1 MAGDMSFVA
10 APMYIAEI
18 ADSKVRGFLSSIIY
32 IMMLIGLVLVYCL
45 GPFTPFYVIPIVGIV
60 ISSAQLAI
68 FSFQP
73 ASPYYL
79 LYKNR

>member
-18 ADSKVRGFLSSIIY
+18 ADSKIRGFLSSIIY
-32 IMMLIGLVLVYCL
+32 IMMLIGLILVYCL
-45 GPFTPFYVIPIVGIV
+45 GPFFPFYAIPIAGCILCSV
-60 ISSAQLAI
+60 QLLV
-68 FSFQP
+68 FTFQP

-79 LYKNR
+79 LYKNK